1 MRKLYI
7 LLLINN
13 MWVGKM
19 VENNRINE
27 KENLFENDIGFIL
40 WKLQSIEDFLPCY
53 KTMMEREQE

>member
-13 MWVGKM
+13 IRVGKM
-19 VENNRINE
+19 VENNRKNE

-53 KTMMEREQE
+53 KTMMEQEQE

>member
-53 KTMMEREQE
+53 KTMMERE

>member
-1 MRKLYI
+1 
-7 LLLINN
+7 

>member
-13 MWVGKM
+13 IWVGKM
-19 VENNRINE
+19 VENNRKNE

-40 WKLQSIEDFLPCY
+40 WKLQSIEDFIPCY